1 MIMAFGQRDG
11 QRDGHDRNGL
21 SPPLILVV
29 VSLFVLM
36 AFETGQAIHDGRA
49 LAEVRRAQQPTM
61 EQAIKLRRQLQTLA
75 GKTALLA
82 AGGDAGAKSVVERMK
97 RQGVTLSA
105 PKQ

>member
-1 MIMAFGQRDG
+1 MTMAFGQRDG
-11 QRDGHDRNGL
+11 ADRNGL
-21 SPPLILVV
+21 PAPLILVV

-36 AFETGQAIHDGRA
+36 AFETGQAIHDGSA
-49 LAEVRRAQQPTM
+49 LAELRRAQQPTM

-75 GKTALLA
+75 GKTAQLA
-82 AGGDAGAKSVVERMK
+82 ASGDAGAKSVVERMK

>member
-1 MIMAFGQRDG
+1 MAFGQRAG

-49 LAEVRRAQQPTM
+49 LADVRRAQQPTM
-61 EQAIKLRRQLQTLA
+61 EQAIKLRRQLQTSPA
-75 GKTALLA
+75 RPHCSPPA
-82 AGGDAGAKSVVERMK
+82 ATPGPRASSSG
-97 RQGVTLSA
+97 
-105 PKQ
+105 